1 MRTQGPPSIGG
12 RNYVSP
18 MLRPWAGHQRRA
30 GLFALLLASVLI
42 WWVWREMSLSAL
54 AIAILLF
61 IAPACWM
68 GANDPTT
75 DRSKFGYTVSVLFIL
90 LAATIFLTRISLVL
104 AAKASSITAVI
115 LLAIGLLSRKW
126 ARRLKDSRLRR
137 LIRAMPDADKMTDA
151 DHSKI
156 AEAMLNER
164 GALVALES
172 LLDGEIRLVAV
183 ILGFI
188 SGIVWVASA
197 ILRRP

>member
-1 MRTQGPPSIGG
+1 MRRQVL
-12 RNYVSP
+12 VS
-18 MLRPWAGHQRRA
+18 LS
-30 GLFALLLASVLI
+30 LFLLAGALV
-42 WWVWREMSLSAL
+42 WWVWCEMSLSAL
-54 AIAILLF
+54 GTAILLLV
-61 IAPACWM
+61 AHACWT
-68 GANDPTT
+68 AEYE
-75 DRSKFGYTVSVLFIL
+75 SKEGYTFSVLFIL
-90 LAATIFLTRISLVL
+90 LAATVFLTRISLVL

-126 ARRLKDSRLRR
+126 ARRSKDSRLRR
-137 LIRAMPDADKMTDA
+137 LIEAMPDTDKMTDA
-151 DHSKI
+151 DDSRI

>member
-1 MRTQGPPSIGG
+1 
-12 RNYVSP
+12 

-30 GLFALLLASVLI
+30 GLFALLLAGVLI

-75 DRSKFGYTVSVLFIL
+75 DQSKAGYTFSVLFIL

-104 AAKASSITAVI
+104 AAKASSITAII
-115 LLAIGLLSRKW
+115 LLAIGLLSKKW
-126 ARRLKDSRLRR
+126 ARRLKDLRLRR
-137 LIRAMPDADKMTDA
+137 LTRVMPDTPHHKMTDA
-151 DHSKI
+151 DASRI
-156 AEAMLNER
+156 AEAMLKER

-183 ILGFI
+183 TLAFI